1 MRTLRII
8 IALSGTLLA
17 AMPGLANDAIR
28 KSPEHPAIGTLRE
41 ENLQSLPYICECE
54 FFRGPI
60 NGAATVF
67 ATRKERTVAFVM
79 VDGEPITLQRDS
91 KPNNASCRKN
101 AGYHERW
108 VGGTTAVTL
117 DYHATGS
124 GAESCWFKGKMSVAV
139 GRRIASTKIS
149 GACGC

>member
-1 MRTLRII
+1 MRTLGIVI
-8 IALSGTLLA
+8 GLSGILA
-17 AMPGLANDAIR
+17 ATHGLANDAVR

-41 ENLQSLPYICECE
+41 ENLQSQPYACECE

-108 VGGTTAVTL
+108 VGGATAVTL

-124 GAESCWFKGKMSVAV
+124 GAESCWFKGKMSVAT
-139 GRRIASTKIS
+139 GRTITSTKIS